1 MDSIRYAMP
10 IQRRCVQIPLR
21 RGVLDT
27 TLFGQVCQWLPTG
40 RWFSLCTPVSSTN
53 KTSLHDIAEILLK
66 VTLNIITLTV
76 KTSVIVSFT
85 SCKFVQIICL
95 HVFFFVLWCPVRF
108 PRKNVFTPICFRG
121 LCFIYVICIY
131 LYIYWCLTRFP
142 YQMMFESFNN
152 NTMGF
157 TSGAEIAYTSGAPEF
172 TPVIC

>member
-10 IQRRCVQIPLR
+10 IQRRCVQIPFR

-27 TLFGQVCQWLPTG
+27 TLFGQVCQWLATG
-40 RWFSLCTPVSSTN
+40 RWFSLCTSVSSTN

-95 HVFFFVLWCPVRF
+95 HVFFLCCDVRCDFRVKTSLLQFVLGAYVLF
-108 PRKNVFTPICFRG
+108 MLFVF
-121 LCFIYVICIY
+121 ICIY
-131 LYIYWCLTRFP
+131 T
-142 YQMMFESFNN
+142 
-152 NTMGF
+152 G
-157 TSGAEIAYTSGAPEF
+157 
-172 TPVIC
+172 V